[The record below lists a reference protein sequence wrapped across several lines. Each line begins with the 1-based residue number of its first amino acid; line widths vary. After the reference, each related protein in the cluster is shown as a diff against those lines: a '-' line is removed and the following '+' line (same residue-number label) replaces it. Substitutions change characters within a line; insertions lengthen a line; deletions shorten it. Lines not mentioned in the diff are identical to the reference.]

1 MIGRLFL
8 FAVAM
13 AAGITLASLLPA
25 LPSRLRAV
33 VGLSSLAALQ
43 SQEPAVELKPAA
55 GAEDDQQTVVK
66 LSAEEVK
73 AAGIETGVVGAG
85 TLARRIIVPGTIVP
99 DADRIA
105 HVAVKLSGVV
115 TEMRKR
121 IGDAVANQE
130 LLAILESR
138 ELADAKSEYLAARLT
153 SELQKDLY
161 ERDKILWERRVTSEQ
176 LLLKSRSAAAQA
188 NMKLDIARQ
197 KLFAL
202 GLAGTE
208 IAGLPNEPEALLR
221 RQEVRSPITGRVVE
235 RKGERGMA
243 VGRDNLE
250 TELFVVAD
258 LDRVWVDL
266 AISPADLPV
275 IREGQT
281 VSITAQGVS
290 ERAEGKIIFIGPML
304 DKESR
309 SARAV
314 VEIANDSGIWRPG
327 SFVTAAIAYEEQPMA
342 LVVPANAILNM
353 GAATVAFVRTPEG
366 FQKRQ
371 VTLGQSDDR
380 IVEVVSG
387 LHPGEVVA
395 VSNTFLLKAEL
406 LKALAED

>member
-1 MIGRLFL
+1 MIGRLSF
-8 FAVAM
+8 FAVAL
-13 AAGITLASLLPA
+13 AAGIALSSFLPA
-25 LPSRLRAV
+25 LPSRLRAL
-33 VGLSSLAALQ
+33 VGLPSGLAQQSLQ
-43 SQEPAVELKPAA
+43 SAVEHKPQTD
-55 GAEDDQQTVVK
+55 GLDDQQSLVK
-66 LSAEEVK
+66 LSADEVK
-73 AAGIETGVVGAG
+73 AAGIETGVVEAG
-85 TLARRIIVPGTIVP
+85 TLVRRIIVPGTIVP

-202 GLAGTE
+202 GLTETE

-221 RQEVRSPITGRVVE
+221 RQEVRSPIAGRVVE

-266 AISPADLPV
+266 AISPVDLPA

-281 VSITAQGVS
+281 VSITAQGNTQRV
-290 ERAEGKIIFIGPML
+290 EGKIIFIGPML
-304 DKESR
+304 DKDSR

-314 VEIANDSGIWRPG
+314 VEIANDGGIWRPG
-327 SFVTAAIAYEEQPMA
+327 SFVTAAIAFAEQPMA
-342 LVVPANAILNM
+342 LVVPTNAILNM

-380 IVEVVSG
+380 IVEVASG
-387 LHPGEVVA
+387 LHAGEAVA
-395 VSNTFLLKAEL
+395 VTNTFLLKAEL
-406 LKALAED
+406 LKALAEE